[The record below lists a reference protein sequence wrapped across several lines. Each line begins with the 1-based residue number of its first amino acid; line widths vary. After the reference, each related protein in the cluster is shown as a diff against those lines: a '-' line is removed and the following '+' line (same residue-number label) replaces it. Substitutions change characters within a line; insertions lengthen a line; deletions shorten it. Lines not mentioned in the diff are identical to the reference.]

1 MGAILRLRLGLVTVR
16 RRRGSWPCGLRE
28 SDVYFYPKRKRHHMT
43 PGELEYLQ
51 QHPEIPPR
59 LWRVALAFR
68 KDRMEVEEDVRRAEK
83 SGVTGRWL

>member
-1 MGAILRLRLGLVTVR
+1 
-16 RRRGSWPCGLRE
+16 
-28 SDVYFYPKRKRHHMT
+28 MT